1 MDDFSIYKIFTI
13 HFPGKKV
20 YIENTCKTLYD
31 KMEEIK
37 NDKDHTL
44 FTMLQEYPNPEIRVE
59 YYKCKITD
67 KKLVA
72 DKYLKDNYK
81 ILNFNLLPPP
91 KFNLFQSLY
100 KWMGY

>member
-1 MDDFSIYKIFTI
+1 MDDLSIYKIFTI

-20 YIENTCKTLYD
+20 YIENTCESLYD

-37 NDKDHTL
+37 SNKDHTL

-59 YYKCKITD
+59 YYKGKITD

-72 DKYLKDNYK
+72 KEYSKDNYE

-91 KFNLFQSLY
+91 KFNLFQSIY
-100 KWMGY
+100 KWMAY